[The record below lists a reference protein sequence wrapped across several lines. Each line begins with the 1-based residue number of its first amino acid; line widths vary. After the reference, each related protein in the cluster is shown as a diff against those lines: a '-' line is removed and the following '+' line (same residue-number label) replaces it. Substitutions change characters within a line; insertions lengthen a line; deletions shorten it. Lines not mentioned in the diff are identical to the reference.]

1 MRERRSVDLEEALR
15 LMHDAPE
22 RYESVRAALRYRGDG
37 PTIKAVRDRFLR
49 SEAGRRT
56 FGEPREE
63 IKHSEPDGPFGWR
76 CRVWRID
83 DHRWRQELE
92 LPGGGVEITVSTG
105 RMRLVGTP
113 EGPPGTSEQ
122 WRHRVGGGSPEDD
135 PGWLMGTD
143 LFWTMYPFDPAG
155 FASIDGE
162 LERLDLEAEY
172 PVEWAGRE
180 AVRLRGVPVEEWEGP
195 PEPLWW
201 GADEYEV
208 VVDAERGVLLRTASR
223 LGGEDFAAL
232 EVEEIYF
239 DERFP
244 EDVFTLREPLP
255 WP

>member
-1 MRERRSVDLEEALR
+1 VEPEAVLR
-15 LMHDAPE
+15 LMHNAPE
-22 RYESVRAALRYRGDG
+22 RYEGVRAALRYRGDG
-37 PTIKAVRDRFLR
+37 PTIKAVRERFLR
-49 SEAGRRT
+49 SDAGRRT
-56 FGEPREE
+56 FGEPTQPPEE
-63 IKHSEPDGPFGWR
+63 ISHSEPDGPFGWR

-92 LPGGGVEITVSTG
+92 LPKGGVEIVASTG
-105 RMRLVGTP
+105 RMRTVGTP

-122 WRHRVGGGSPEDD
+122 WEHRIGGGSPADD

-143 LFWTMYPFDPAG
+143 LFWTVYPFDPAG
-155 FASIDGE
+155 FCSLDWE

-172 PVEWAGRE
+172 PVSWAGRE
-180 AVRLRGVPVEEWEGP
+180 AVRLVGVLVEEWEYP

-208 VVDAERGVLLRTASR
+208 VVDAERGVLLRTACR
-223 LGGEDFAAL
+223 LGGKDFDTL

-255 WP
+255 WR